1 MTAARPATPSFAVPL
16 WRSLIAYRFAALAY
30 AGVLVARNFRHY
42 AHPVG
47 GWPIGLVMVLWTV
60 YTANAYRRA
69 EGRRWP
75 LLAMDL
81 VVTVAGLLSTRWVV
95 GTTALRAGVP
105 TISVAWM
112 AGPALAWAV
121 AGGRRAG
128 IVAAVVLGA
137 ADIVAR
143 GTVTEQ
149 TLAGPV
155 LTVLAAAAVGYLARL
170 GTDAEERLQR
180 AVELEAATRERER
193 LARQIHDSV
202 LQVLAL
208 VQRRGTELGGDAA
221 ELGRLAGEQE
231 VALRTLVSGSPPATD
246 RAGPADLRAM
256 LAGCAVPP
264 VSLASPATPVLLD
277 PNVAGEIAAAVASAL
292 DNVRRHAGPAARA
305 WVLVEDDGEAVT
317 VSVRDDG
324 VGFAPERLAAAAADG
339 RLGIA
344 QSIRGRIRDLGGT
357 VTITSAPGQGTEVE
371 LWVPLDRG
379 P

>member
-1 MTAARPATPSFAVPL
+1 MPSFAVPL

-30 AGVLVARNFRHY
+30 AGVLVARNFHHY
-42 AHPVG
+42 AHPVA
-47 GWPIGLVMVLWTV
+47 GWPIGLGMVLWTI
-60 YTANAYRRA
+60 YTANAYRREA
-69 EGRRWP
+69 GRRWP
-75 LLAMDL
+75 LLTLDL

-112 AGPALAWAV
+112 AGPALAWAI
-121 AGGRRAG
+121 AGGRRLGA
-128 IVAAVVLGA
+128 IAALVVGA
-137 ADIVAR
+137 ADVVAR
-143 GTVTEQ
+143 GTLTEQ

-155 LTVLAAAAVGYLARL
+155 LTVLTAAAVGYLARL
-170 GTDAEERLQR
+170 GTDAEARLQR

-231 VALRTLVSGSPPATD
+231 VALRTLVSAGPPA
-246 RAGPADLRAM
+246 ANQGQPADLRVA

-264 VSLASPATPVLLD
+264 VSLATPATPVLLD
-277 PNVAGEIAAAVASAL
+277 PYAAHEIAVAVTSAL
-292 DNVRRHAGPAARA
+292 DNVGRHAGPGARA
-305 WVLVEDDGEAVT
+305 WVLVEDDGAAVT

-324 VGFAPERLAAAAADG
+324 VGFAPGRLAAAAADG

-371 LWVPLDRG
+371 LRVPVDRD